1 APAVQG
7 IAVRGCGTGAR
18 PDHPVA
24 QAPVGRGTG
33 QGFRRRR
40 SGRDG
45 DRGGA
50 QAENDGSRL
59 STRPARP
66 LRNVKRAE
74 ALLATKPDGWM
85 ETLGARITESE
96 PGRVVVELEAGPQHR
111 HGGGVVQGG
120 VITQIADAAMGMSL
134 ATLQEDK
141 VWNTTI
147 ELKINFIRP
156 VVSGRI
162 RAIGRVVEMKQT
174 LMFGE
179 ADVVDE
185 QGRLVARASSTCLA
199 VAEGQGRE

>member
-1 APAVQG
+1 MKNVQ
-7 IAVRGCGTGAR
+7 
-18 PDHPVA
+18 
-24 QAPVGRGTG
+24 
-33 QGFRRRR
+33 
-40 SGRDG
+40 
-45 DRGGA
+45 
-50 QAENDGSRL
+50 
-59 STRPARP
+59 
-66 LRNVKRAE
+66 RAE
-74 ALLATKPDGWM
+74 ALLAAKPDGWM

-179 ADVVDE
+179 ADVLDE

>member
-1 APAVQG
+1 
-7 IAVRGCGTGAR
+7 
-18 PDHPVA
+18 
-24 QAPVGRGTG
+24 
-33 QGFRRRR
+33 
-40 SGRDG
+40 
-45 DRGGA
+45 
-50 QAENDGSRL
+50 
-59 STRPARP
+59 
-66 LRNVKRAE
+66 
-74 ALLATKPDGWM
+74 M

-96 PGRVVVELEAGPQHR
+96 PGRVVVELEAGPKHR

-179 ADVVDE
+179 ADVLDD